1 MQLSSSGK
9 NGCTNLFRPR
19 KNSAKQGGLLLKT
32 YKKPLHKKIEEL
44 EVDILGFP
52 YHVKFIEDLIK
63 RFNISGC
70 ANVWGDRIE
79 IDPDITNLDVL
90 SCIFHE
96 IIEVMMRKTET
107 KCEHEL
113 ISRFETFLMMIII
126 RNPELVELALDVAKK
141 EGKSLK
147 NSGKK
152 ALKDL
157 VERSKRKSK

>member
-1 MQLSSSGK
+1 L
-9 NGCTNLFRPR
+9 
-19 KNSAKQGGLLLKT
+19 
-32 YKKPLHKKIEEL
+32 
-44 EVDILGFP
+44 DILGFP
-52 YHVKFIEDLIK
+52 YQVKFVEDLLK
-63 RFNISGC
+63 RFNITGC

-79 IDPDITNLDVL
+79 IDPDVTNLDVL

-96 IIEVMMRKTET
+96 IVEVMMRKTET

-152 ALKDL
+152 ALKEL
-157 VERSKRKSK
+157 VASGKRKGK